1 MNEMNDPMPPKF
13 DYVRFGRRL
22 FSKRWRLMLI
32 IFLVIAVPTVTWV
45 MMFMERM
52 YESSATIFIDPGKDE
67 PTFMRGLMN
76 TEMSGL
82 YLAILRSRSLAQGV
96 VDSLP
101 REARDELIS
110 SALGELVECAS
121 EAVATLRALLSA
133 SDERVRL
140 GAAKSTLDQ
149 LLRLRETLML
159 SQRLAA
165 LERSLQAQTRRRR

>member
-1 MNEMNDPMPPKF
+1 MKNEGRNRSDELLLTRLAAGATVEQAANAAGLSARTA
-13 DYVRFGRRL
+13 YRRL
-22 FSKRWRLMLI
+22 
-32 IFLVIAVPTVTWV
+32 A
-45 MMFMERM
+45 
-52 YESSATIFIDPGKDE
+52 DPAF
-67 PTFMRGLMN
+67 TR
-76 TEMSGL
+76 
-82 YLAILRSRSLAQGV
+82 RLAQ
-96 VDSLP
+96 
-101 REARDELIS
+101 ARDELIS